1 MRGLLACEDRF
12 GFVVMDGNGCLFGV
26 LQGNI
31 KETLMRYTVDL
42 PKKHSK
48 GGQSAPRFGRLRLEK
63 RQN

>member
-1 MRGLLACEDRF
+1 
-12 GFVVMDGNGCLFGV
+12 MDGNGCLFGV

>member
-1 MRGLLACEDRF
+1 MKSLLQTEDRF
-12 GFVVMDGNGCLFGV
+12 GFVIMDGNGCLFGV
-26 LQGNI
+26 LQGNH
-31 KETLMRYTVDL
+31 KEVLLRYQVDL